1 MATQPNNLCGP
12 VVRRLRMQQGISQKQ
27 LADKCQLL
35 GVDLGRDAIAKIEGG
50 TRIVKDTELVLLA
63 AILGSTPNELTSG
76 RVVRP

>member
-1 MATQPNNLCGP
+1 
-12 VVRRLRMQQGISQKQ
+12 MQQGISQKQ

-50 TRIVKDTELVLLA
+50 TRLVKDTELVLLA

-76 RVVRP
+76 RVVRPN

>member
-1 MATQPNNLCGP
+1 
-12 VVRRLRMQQGISQKQ
+12 MQQGLSQKQ

-50 TRIVKDTELVLLA
+50 TRLVKDTELVLLA

-76 RVVRP
+76 RIVRSD

>member
-1 MATQPNNLCGP
+1 
-12 VVRRLRMQQGISQKQ
+12 MQQGISQKQ

>member
-1 MATQPNNLCGP
+1 
-12 VVRRLRMQQGISQKQ
+12 MQQGLSQKQ

-50 TRIVKDTELVLLA
+50 TRLVKDTELVLLA

-76 RVVRP
+76 RIVRSG